1 MKLKYYMRGLGVG
14 IVLTTLLLI
23 LLRKDISEDEIVR
36 RAMELGMVIKE
47 DPEGNLDDI
56 YHGKPTEVPQ
66 ATDSEI
72 ETEDTQSSESENVS
86 EGDQTDDSEVVT
98 GDDQTGTSEVATGED
113 QTDTSEATTG
123 DDQTNDPEVTV
134 EGDQP
139 SDTEVATGDT
149 QSNDPEQVTEDV
161 QTNKPEEGTEAAPSN
176 SIIFEI
182 ESGMSSNKV
191 SLLLEDIGLI
201 EDNRKFN
208 EYVYERGKAELIRIG
223 SYSLPMGASYQEI
236 LEAITK

>member
-98 GDDQTGTSEVATGED
+98 GDD